1 MTQEF
6 YVVPE
11 ALHNALVSSAFLSRG
26 YAPDEV
32 SDTVRLCAEAARHG
46 IRTHNA
52 VKALDLEE
60 KFGRKMG
67 GCVPGAEIQKLQC
80 RFPVAQVWTRQL
92 RWGITEQFEHPD
104 YLRARAERNHLG
116 PLLIAW
122 PTAGFSMIESPEIE
136 TLVNVLFE

>member
-11 ALHNALVSSAFLSRG
+11 ALHNALVGSAFLSRG

-52 VKALDLEE
+52 VKVLDLEE

-67 GCVPGAEIQKLQC
+67 GCVPWGGDTETSVSISSGPSLEG
-80 RFPVAQVWTRQL
+80 QL
-92 RWGITEQFEHPD
+92 RWGITE
-104 YLRARAERNHLG
+104 
-116 PLLIAW
+116 
-122 PTAGFSMIESPEIE
+122 
-136 TLVNVLFE
+136 